1 MKTEII
7 KISLEFP
14 ESDKLKYCGAVIR
27 YGGLVA
33 FPTETVYGLGGSAY
47 NGKAAAGIFAAK
59 GRPSDNP
66 LIVHVSDY
74 MMAECAG
81 SFSDNAQR
89 ELFYRLGN
97 AYWPGPLTMI
107 VNKTFRIPPEVSGGL
122 ATVGLRMPSNR
133 IARELIRAAGVPI
146 AAPSANSSGRPSP
159 TRFSHVFEDMNG
171 KVDVIIDGGDCT
183 VGVESTVLDL
193 NSAVPTILRPGAV
206 TRSDIAAIAGD
217 CREFDW
223 RVPGDKVE
231 RPKSPGMKYRHYAP
245 KAPILLFSGRPEAVK
260 QEIQARLAAFKEA
273 GKHAAV
279 LATEERLCY
288 YTDAWLALSLGSA
301 ADPEAHAARLF
312 ECLRRFDEAG
322 AEVILAEALPE
333 EGVDDAVMNRMFRAA
348 GGKIV
353 PVGGEELKGK
363 S

>member
-7 KISLEFP
+7 KISPEYP
-14 ESDKLKYCGAVIR
+14 ESEKLAYCGAVIR

-47 NGKAAAGIFAAK
+47 DGRAARKIFEAK
-59 GRPSDNP
+59 GRPGDNP

-74 MMAECAG
+74 KMAEGAG
-81 SFSDNAQR
+81 SFADNEQR
-89 ELFYRLGN
+89 ELFYRLGK

-107 VNKTFRIPPEVSGGL
+107 VNKTSRVPLEVSGGL
-122 ATVGLRMPSNR
+122 STVGIRMPSNR
-133 IARELIRAAGVPI
+133 IAAGLIRAAGVPI

-159 TRFSHVFEDMNG
+159 THFSHVFEDMNG

-217 CREFDW
+217 CAEFDW

-245 KAPILLFSGRPEAVK
+245 NAPMTLFSGRPEAVK
-260 QEIQARLAAFKEA
+260 KEIQAQLSAYKSA
-273 GKHAAV
+273 GKRAAV

-288 YTDAWLALSLGSA
+288 YTDAWLTLSLGGA
-301 ADPEAHAARLF
+301 ADTGEHAARLF
-312 ECLRRFDEAG
+312 DCLRRFDEAG

-353 PVGGEELKGK
+353 PVE